1 MNNNNPINPK
11 LAKKPTE
18 VKPYTTKRWL
28 FYMLIPTLI
37 MLGLTILV
45 LKGSMYT
52 KEESIIGYN
61 EVGNIDYKVFLKE
74 NNYYQEQYLGKD
86 MQYVASIIKNIVP
99 TFTYEMHSEEEMEY
113 TYNYKVSAD
122 LIISDPNDNNKV
134 LYKRPSILVK
144 DTKEKVTGGSF
155 RVDQDVSINYDEYNN
170 YVNAFKKEYAL
181 SVNSK
186 LVLTFNI
193 DVTGKSPLLKED
205 FKKSSKLVIA
215 IPMSEQ
221 TINIGIDT
229 SDINNSGTLE
239 RNYMSQIK
247 KPVALVLGIIVGLLS
262 LALLYIVIYNFLT
275 NRSKTDVYKATIKS
289 ILREYDRAIVSS
301 KTADT
306 IDESKY
312 NVIEVPRIEELLDA
326 HDSTGKPILY
336 NEDTENDISTFI
348 IVSDEI
354 LYKYRVVRKELEEQ
368 EEKRLAAK
376 NKAIEEQ
383 MSKFAFIGNLFKKKT
398 PVVVTKELDDML
410 SKNNEP
416 TESTE
421 TSKEQETTTNKEST
435 SVESEEFPV
444 EENKEIVS
452 IEDVQEEE
460 PIEETITEIPEIVEE
475 QSEINVPEV
484 KNVETYTSPINDI
497 SVMPSSNTEIEPV
510 IIVNNVKED
519 EDLPKPSE
527 AEKIIVKDESVKDE
541 KKNEQV
547 QPANEVQ
554 KEKEVKTSSPKK
566 YKKNYKFKKNNNQ
579 FYKNKRNNKGNNK
592 NKQHNHDIEEVI

>member
-11 LAKKPTE
+11 LAKKTTE

-37 MLGLTILV
+37 MLGLTVLV

-74 NNYYQEQYLGKD
+74 NNYYKEQYLGKD
-86 MQYVASIIKNIVP
+86 MQYVASIIKNVVP
-99 TFTYEMHSEEEMEY
+99 TFTYEMHSEEKMEY

-134 LYKRPSILVK
+134 LYKRPSLLVK

-155 RVDQDVSINYDEYNN
+155 RVDQEVSINYDEYNN
-170 YVNAFKKEYAL
+170 YVNSFKKEYAL

-193 DVTGKSPLLKED
+193 DVTGKSPALKED

-229 SDINNSGTLE
+229 SDINNSGTIE
-239 RNYMSQIK
+239 KNYMSQIK

-354 LYKYRVVRKELEEQ
+354 LYKYRVVKKELEEK
-368 EEKRLAAK
+368 EEKRIAAK
-376 NKAIEEQ
+376 NKAVEEQ
-383 MSKFAFIGNLFKKKT
+383 LSKFAFLGRLFKKKT

-416 TESTE
+416 IESTE
-421 TSKEQETTTNKEST
+421 TSKEQETTTNEEST

-510 IIVNNVKED
+510 IIVDNVKED

-527 AEKIIVKDESVKDE
+527 AEKIIVKDE
-541 KKNEQV
+541 KKNVQV
-547 QPANEVQ
+547 PTTNEAQ

>member
-11 LAKKPTE
+11 LAKKTTE

-37 MLGLTILV
+37 MLGLTVLV

-74 NNYYQEQYLGKD
+74 NNYYKEQYLGKD
-86 MQYVASIIKNIVP
+86 MQYVASIIKNVVP
-99 TFTYEMHSEEEMEY
+99 TFTYEMHSEEKMEY

-134 LYKRPSILVK
+134 LYKRPSLLVK

-155 RVDQDVSINYDEYNN
+155 RVDQEVSINYDEYNN
-170 YVNAFKKEYAL
+170 YVNSFKKEYAL

-229 SDINNSGTLE
+229 SDINNSGTIE
-239 RNYMSQIK
+239 KNYMSQIK

-336 NEDTENDISTFI
+336 NEDTENNISTFI

-354 LYKYRVVRKELEEQ
+354 LYKYRVVKKELEEK
-368 EEKRLAAK
+368 EEKRIAAK
-376 NKAIEEQ
+376 NKAVEEQ
-383 MSKFAFIGNLFKKKT
+383 LSKFAFLGRLFKKKT

-421 TSKEQETTTNKEST
+421 TSKEQETTTNEEST

-475 QSEINVPEV
+475 QSEINIPEV
-484 KNVETYTSPINDI
+484 ENIKTYTSPINDI

-510 IIVNNVKED
+510 IIVDNVKED

-527 AEKIIVKDESVKDE
+527 AEKIIVKDE
-541 KKNEQV
+541 KKNVQV
-547 QPANEVQ
+547 PTTNEAQ

>member
-11 LAKKPTE
+11 LAKKTTE

-37 MLGLTILV
+37 MLGLTVLV

-74 NNYYQEQYLGKD
+74 NNYYKEQYLGKD
-86 MQYVASIIKNIVP
+86 MQYVASIIKDIVP
-99 TFTYEMHSEEEMEY
+99 TFTYEMHSEEKMEY

-134 LYKRPSILVK
+134 LYKRPSLLVK

-193 DVTGKSPLLKED
+193 DVTGKSPALKED

-354 LYKYRVVRKELEEQ
+354 LYKYRVVKKELEEQ
-368 EEKRLAAK
+368 EEKRIAAK
-376 NKAIEEQ
+376 NKAVEEQ
-383 MSKFAFIGNLFKKKT
+383 LSKFAFLGRLFKKKT
-398 PVVVTKELDDML
+398 TVVVTKELDDML

-421 TSKEQETTTNKEST
+421 TSKEQETTTNEEST

-452 IEDVQEEE
+452 TEDVQEEE

-475 QSEINVPEV
+475 QPKINIPEV
-484 KNVETYTSPINDI
+484 ENIETYTSPINDI

-510 IIVNNVKED
+510 IIVDNVKED

-527 AEKIIVKDESVKDE
+527 AEKIIVKDE
-541 KKNEQV
+541 KKNVQV
-547 QPANEVQ
+547 PTTNEAQ

>member
-1 MNNNNPINPK
+1 MNNNKPINPK
-11 LAKKPTE
+11 LAKKTTE

-37 MLGLTILV
+37 MLGLTVLV

-74 NNYYQEQYLGKD
+74 NNYYKEQYLGKD
-86 MQYVASIIKNIVP
+86 MQYVASIIKDIVP
-99 TFTYEMHSEEEMEY
+99 TFTYEMHSEEKMEY

-134 LYKRPSILVK
+134 LYKRPSLLVK

-155 RVDQDVSINYDEYNN
+155 RVDQEVSINYDEYNN
-170 YVNAFKKEYAL
+170 YVNSFKKEYAL

-193 DVTGKSPLLKED
+193 DVTGKSPALKED

-229 SDINNSGTLE
+229 SDINNSGTIE
-239 RNYMSQIK
+239 KNYMSQIK

-275 NRSKTDVYKATIKS
+275 NRSKTDVYKVTIKS

-336 NEDTENDISTFI
+336 NEDTENGISTFI

-354 LYKYRVVRKELEEQ
+354 LYKYRVVKKELEEQ
-368 EEKRLAAK
+368 EEKRIAAK
-376 NKAIEEQ
+376 NKAVEEQ
-383 MSKFAFIGNLFKKKT
+383 LSKFAFLGRLFKKKT

-421 TSKEQETTTNKEST
+421 TSKEQETTTNEEST

-452 IEDVQEEE
+452 TEDVQEEE

-475 QSEINVPEV
+475 QPKINIPEV
-484 KNVETYTSPINDI
+484 ENIETYTSPINDI

-510 IIVNNVKED
+510 IIVDNVKED

-527 AEKIIVKDESVKDE
+527 AEKIIVKDE
-541 KKNEQV
+541 KKNVQV
-547 QPANEVQ
+547 PTTNEAQ

>member
-11 LAKKPTE
+11 LAKKTTE

-37 MLGLTILV
+37 MLGLTVLV

-74 NNYYQEQYLGKD
+74 NNYYKEQYLGKD
-86 MQYVASIIKNIVP
+86 MQYVASIIKDIVP
-99 TFTYEMHSEEEMEY
+99 TFTYEMHSEEKMEY

-134 LYKRPSILVK
+134 LYKRPSLLVK

-354 LYKYRVVRKELEEQ
+354 LYKYRVVKKELEEQ
-368 EEKRLAAK
+368 EAKRIAAK

-383 MSKFAFIGNLFKKKT
+383 LSKFAFLGRLFKKKT

-421 TSKEQETTTNKEST
+421 TSKEQETTTNEEFT

-452 IEDVQEEE
+452 TEDVQEEE

-475 QSEINVPEV
+475 QPKINIPEV
-484 KNVETYTSPINDI
+484 ENIETYTSPINDI

-510 IIVNNVKED
+510 IIVDNVKED

-527 AEKIIVKDESVKDE
+527 AEKIIVKDE
-541 KKNEQV
+541 KKNVQV
-547 QPANEVQ
+547 PTTNEAQ

>member
-11 LAKKPTE
+11 LAKKTTE

-37 MLGLTILV
+37 MLGLTVLV

-74 NNYYQEQYLGKD
+74 NNYYKEQYLGKD

-99 TFTYEMHSEEEMEY
+99 TFTYEMHSEEKMEY

-134 LYKRPSILVK
+134 LYKRPSLLVK

-193 DVTGKSPLLKED
+193 DVTGKSPALKED

-336 NEDTENDISTFI
+336 NEDTENNISTFI

-354 LYKYRVVRKELEEQ
+354 LYKYRVVKKELEEK
-368 EEKRLAAK
+368 EEKRIAAK
-376 NKAIEEQ
+376 NKAVEEQ
-383 MSKFAFIGNLFKKKT
+383 LSKFAFLGRLFKKKT

-421 TSKEQETTTNKEST
+421 TSKEQETTTNEEPT

-510 IIVNNVKED
+510 IIVDNVKED

-527 AEKIIVKDESVKDE
+527 AEKIIVKDE
-541 KKNEQV
+541 KKNVQV
-547 QPANEVQ
+547 PTTNEAQ

>member
-1 MNNNNPINPK
+1 MNNNKPINPK
-11 LAKKPTE
+11 LAKKTTE

-37 MLGLTILV
+37 MLGLTVLV

-74 NNYYQEQYLGKD
+74 NNYYKEQYLGKD
-86 MQYVASIIKNIVP
+86 MQYVASIIKDIVP
-99 TFTYEMHSEEEMEY
+99 TFTYEMHSEEKMEY

-134 LYKRPSILVK
+134 LYKRPSLLVK

-193 DVTGKSPLLKED
+193 DVTGKSPALKED

-336 NEDTENDISTFI
+336 NEDTENGISTFI

-354 LYKYRVVRKELEEQ
+354 LYKYRVVKKELEEQ
-368 EEKRLAAK
+368 EEKRIAAK
-376 NKAIEEQ
+376 NKAVEEQ
-383 MSKFAFIGNLFKKKT
+383 LSKFAFLGRLFKKKT

-421 TSKEQETTTNKEST
+421 TSKEQETTTNEEST

-452 IEDVQEEE
+452 TEDVQEEE

-475 QSEINVPEV
+475 QPKINIPEV
-484 KNVETYTSPINDI
+484 ENIETYTSPINDI

-510 IIVNNVKED
+510 IIVDNVKED

-527 AEKIIVKDESVKDE
+527 AEKIIVKDE
-541 KKNEQV
+541 KKNVQV
-547 QPANEVQ
+547 PTPNEAQ

>member
-11 LAKKPTE
+11 LAKKTTE

-37 MLGLTILV
+37 MLGLTVLV

-74 NNYYQEQYLGKD
+74 NNYYKEQYLGKD
-86 MQYVASIIKNIVP
+86 MQYVASIIKDIVP
-99 TFTYEMHSEEEMEY
+99 TFTYEMHSEEKMEY

-134 LYKRPSILVK
+134 LYKRPSLLVK

-193 DVTGKSPLLKED
+193 DVTGKSPALKED

-336 NEDTENDISTFI
+336 NEDTENNISTFI

-354 LYKYRVVRKELEEQ
+354 LYKYRVVKKELEEQ
-368 EEKRLAAK
+368 EEKRIAAK
-376 NKAIEEQ
+376 NKAVEEQ
-383 MSKFAFIGNLFKKKT
+383 LSKFAFLGRLFKKKT

-421 TSKEQETTTNKEST
+421 TSKEQETTTNEEST

-452 IEDVQEEE
+452 TEDVQEEE

-475 QSEINVPEV
+475 QPKINIPEV
-484 KNVETYTSPINDI
+484 ENIETYTSPINDI

-510 IIVNNVKED
+510 IIVDNVKED

-527 AEKIIVKDESVKDE
+527 AEKIIVKDE
-541 KKNEQV
+541 KKNVQV
-547 QPANEVQ
+547 PTTNEAQ

>member
-11 LAKKPTE
+11 LAKKTTE

-37 MLGLTILV
+37 MLGLTVLV

-74 NNYYQEQYLGKD
+74 NNYYKEQYLGKD
-86 MQYVASIIKNIVP
+86 MQYVASIIKDIVP
-99 TFTYEMHSEEEMEY
+99 TFTYEMHSEEKMEY

-134 LYKRPSILVK
+134 LYKRPSLLVK

-193 DVTGKSPLLKED
+193 DVTGKSPALKED

-247 KPVALVLGIIVGLLS
+247 KPVALVLGIIVGILS

-354 LYKYRVVRKELEEQ
+354 LYKYRVVKKELEEQ
-368 EEKRLAAK
+368 EEKRIAAK
-376 NKAIEEQ
+376 NKAVEEQ
-383 MSKFAFIGNLFKKKT
+383 LSKFAFLGRLFKKKT

-421 TSKEQETTTNKEST
+421 TSKEQETTTNEEFT

-452 IEDVQEEE
+452 TEDVQEEE

-475 QSEINVPEV
+475 QPKINIPEV
-484 KNVETYTSPINDI
+484 ENIETYTSPINDI

-510 IIVNNVKED
+510 IIVDNVKED

-527 AEKIIVKDESVKDE
+527 AEKIIVKDE
-541 KKNEQV
+541 KKNVQV
-547 QPANEVQ
+547 PTTNEAQ

>member
-1 MNNNNPINPK
+1 MNNNNPVDPK
-11 LAKKPTE
+11 LAKNPTE
-18 VKPYTTKRWL
+18 VKPYTTKNWL

-37 MLGLTILV
+37 MLGLTVLV

-86 MQYVASIIKNIVP
+86 MQYVASIIKDIVP

-134 LYKRPSILVK
+134 LYKRPSLLVK

-155 RVDQDVSINYDEYNN
+155 RVDQEVSINYDEYNN

-421 TSKEQETTTNKEST
+421 TSREQETTTNEEST

-510 IIVNNVKED
+510 IIVDNVKED

-527 AEKIIVKDESVKDE
+527 AEKIIVKDEPVKDE
-541 KKNEQV
+541 KKNVQV
-547 QPANEVQ
+547 QPINEVQ
-554 KEKEVKTSSPKK
+554 KEKEVKTSPPKK
-566 YKKNYKFKKNNNQ
+566 YKKNYKFKKNNNH

-592 NKQHNHDIEEVI
+592 NKQHNHDIEEII

>member
-11 LAKKPTE
+11 LAKKTTE

-37 MLGLTILV
+37 MLGLTVLV

-74 NNYYQEQYLGKD
+74 NNYYKEQYLGKH
-86 MQYVASIIKNIVP
+86 MQYVASITKNVVP
-99 TFTYEMHSEEEMEY
+99 TFTYEMHSEEKMEY

-134 LYKRPSILVK
+134 LYKRPSLLVK

-170 YVNAFKKEYAL
+170 YVNSFKKEYAL

-193 DVTGKSPLLKED
+193 DVTGKSPALKED

-336 NEDTENDISTFI
+336 NEDTENNISTFI

-354 LYKYRVVRKELEEQ
+354 LYKYRVVRKELEEH
-368 EEKRLAAK
+368 EEKRIAAK

-383 MSKFAFIGNLFKKKT
+383 LSKFAFLGRLFKKKT

-421 TSKEQETTTNKEST
+421 TSKEQETTTNEEST

-452 IEDVQEEE
+452 TEDVQEEE

-475 QSEINVPEV
+475 QPKINIPEV
-484 KNVETYTSPINDI
+484 ENIETYTSPINDI

-510 IIVNNVKED
+510 IIVDNVKED

-527 AEKIIVKDESVKDE
+527 AEKIIVKDE
-541 KKNEQV
+541 KKNVQV
-547 QPANEVQ
+547 PTTNEAQ

>member
-37 MLGLTILV
+37 MLGLTVLV

-74 NNYYQEQYLGKD
+74 NNYYKEQYLGKD

-134 LYKRPSILVK
+134 LYKRPSLLVK

-421 TSKEQETTTNKEST
+421 TSKEQETTTNEEST

-484 KNVETYTSPINDI
+484 KNVETYTSTINDI

-510 IIVNNVKED
+510 IIVDNVKKD

-527 AEKIIVKDESVKDE
+527 AEKIIVKDEPVKDE

-547 QPANEVQ
+547 QPINEVQ

>member
-1 MNNNNPINPK
+1 MNNNKPINPK
-11 LAKKPTE
+11 LAKKTTE

-37 MLGLTILV
+37 MLGLTVLV

-74 NNYYQEQYLGKD
+74 NNYYKEQYLGKD
-86 MQYVASIIKNIVP
+86 MQYVASIIKNVVP
-99 TFTYEMHSEEEMEY
+99 TFTYEMHSEEKMEY

-134 LYKRPSILVK
+134 LYKRPSLLVK

-193 DVTGKSPLLKED
+193 DVTGKSPALKED

-354 LYKYRVVRKELEEQ
+354 LYKYRVVKKELEEQ
-368 EEKRLAAK
+368 EAKRIAAK

-383 MSKFAFIGNLFKKKT
+383 LSKFAFLGSLFKKKT

-421 TSKEQETTTNKEST
+421 TSKEQETTTNEEFT

-452 IEDVQEEE
+452 TEDVQEEE

-475 QSEINVPEV
+475 QPKINIPEV
-484 KNVETYTSPINDI
+484 ENIETYTSPINDI

-510 IIVNNVKED
+510 IIVDNVKED

-527 AEKIIVKDESVKDE
+527 AEKIIVKDE
-541 KKNEQV
+541 KKNVQV
-547 QPANEVQ
+547 PTTNEAQ

>member
-1 MNNNNPINPK
+1 MNNNKPINPK
-11 LAKKPTE
+11 LAKKTTE

-37 MLGLTILV
+37 MLGLTVLV

-74 NNYYQEQYLGKD
+74 NNYYKEQYLGKD
-86 MQYVASIIKNIVP
+86 MQYVASIIKDIVP
-99 TFTYEMHSEEEMEY
+99 TFTYEMHSEEKMEY

-134 LYKRPSILVK
+134 LYKRPSLLVK

-193 DVTGKSPLLKED
+193 DVTGKSPALKED

-354 LYKYRVVRKELEEQ
+354 LYKYRVVKKELEEQ
-368 EEKRLAAK
+368 EEKRIAAK
-376 NKAIEEQ
+376 NKAVEEQ
-383 MSKFAFIGNLFKKKT
+383 LSKFAFLGRLFKKKT

-421 TSKEQETTTNKEST
+421 TSKEQETTTNEEFT

-452 IEDVQEEE
+452 TEDVQEEE

-475 QSEINVPEV
+475 QPKINIPEV
-484 KNVETYTSPINDI
+484 ENIETYTSPINDI

-510 IIVNNVKED
+510 IIVDNVKED
-519 EDLPKPSE
+519 KDLPKPSE
-527 AEKIIVKDESVKDE
+527 AEKIIVKDE
-541 KKNEQV
+541 KKNVQV
-547 QPANEVQ
+547 PTTNEAQ

>member
-11 LAKKPTE
+11 LAKKTTE

-37 MLGLTILV
+37 MLGLTVLV

-74 NNYYQEQYLGKD
+74 NNYYKEQYLGKD
-86 MQYVASIIKNIVP
+86 MQYVASIIKNVVP

-134 LYKRPSILVK
+134 LYKRPSLLVK

-193 DVTGKSPLLKED
+193 DVTGKSPALKED

-247 KPVALVLGIIVGLLS
+247 KPVALVLGIIVGILS

-336 NEDTENDISTFI
+336 NEDTENNISTFI

-354 LYKYRVVRKELEEQ
+354 LYKYRVVKKELEEK
-368 EEKRLAAK
+368 EEKRIAAK
-376 NKAIEEQ
+376 NKAVEEQ
-383 MSKFAFIGNLFKKKT
+383 LSKFAFLGRLFKKKT

-421 TSKEQETTTNKEST
+421 TSKEQETTTNEEST

-475 QSEINVPEV
+475 QPKINIPEV
-484 KNVETYTSPINDI
+484 ENIETYTSPINDI
-497 SVMPSSNTEIEPV
+497 SVMPSNNTEIEPV
-510 IIVNNVKED
+510 IIVDNVKED

-527 AEKIIVKDESVKDE
+527 AEKIIVKDE

-547 QPANEVQ
+547 QPINEVQ

>member
-11 LAKKPTE
+11 LAKKTTE

-37 MLGLTILV
+37 MLGLTVLV

-74 NNYYQEQYLGKD
+74 NNYYKEQYLGKD
-86 MQYVASIIKNIVP
+86 MQYVASIIKDIVP
-99 TFTYEMHSEEEMEY
+99 TFTYEMHSEEKMEY

-134 LYKRPSILVK
+134 LYKRPSLLVK

-354 LYKYRVVRKELEEQ
+354 LYKYRVVKKELEEK
-368 EEKRLAAK
+368 EEKRIAAK
-376 NKAIEEQ
+376 NKAVEEQ
-383 MSKFAFIGNLFKKKT
+383 LSKFAFLGRLFKKKT

-421 TSKEQETTTNKEST
+421 TSKEQETTTNEEST

-452 IEDVQEEE
+452 TEDVQEEE

-475 QSEINVPEV
+475 QPKINIPEV
-484 KNVETYTSPINDI
+484 ENIETYTSPINDI

-510 IIVNNVKED
+510 IIVDNVKED

-527 AEKIIVKDESVKDE
+527 AEKIIVKDE
-541 KKNEQV
+541 KKNVQV
-547 QPANEVQ
+547 PTTNEAQ

>member
-1 MNNNNPINPK
+1 MNNNKPINPK
-11 LAKKPTE
+11 LAKKTTE

-37 MLGLTILV
+37 MLGLTVLV

-74 NNYYQEQYLGKD
+74 NNYYKEQYLGKD
-86 MQYVASIIKNIVP
+86 MQYVASIIKDIVP
-99 TFTYEMHSEEEMEY
+99 TFTYEMHSEEKMEY

-134 LYKRPSILVK
+134 LYKRPSLLVK

-354 LYKYRVVRKELEEQ
+354 LYKYRVVKKELEEQ
-368 EEKRLAAK
+368 EEKRIAAK
-376 NKAIEEQ
+376 NKAVEEQ
-383 MSKFAFIGNLFKKKT
+383 LSKFAFLGRLFKKKT

-421 TSKEQETTTNKEST
+421 TSKEQETTTNEEST

-452 IEDVQEEE
+452 TEDVQEEE

-475 QSEINVPEV
+475 QPKINIPKVE
-484 KNVETYTSPINDI
+484 NIETYTSPINDI
-497 SVMPSSNTEIEPV
+497 SVMPSSNTDIEPV
-510 IIVNNVKED
+510 IIVDNVKED

-527 AEKIIVKDESVKDE
+527 AEKIIVKDE
-541 KKNEQV
+541 KKNVQV
-547 QPANEVQ
+547 PTTNEAQ

>member
-1 MNNNNPINPK
+1 MNNNKPINPK
-11 LAKKPTE
+11 LAKKTTE

-37 MLGLTILV
+37 MLGLTVLV

-74 NNYYQEQYLGKD
+74 NNYYKEQYLGKD
-86 MQYVASIIKNIVP
+86 MQYVASIIKNVVP
-99 TFTYEMHSEEEMEY
+99 TFTYEMHSEEKMEY

-134 LYKRPSILVK
+134 LYKRPSLLVK

-193 DVTGKSPLLKED
+193 DVTGKSPALKED

-229 SDINNSGTLE
+229 SDINNSGTIE

-354 LYKYRVVRKELEEQ
+354 LYKYRVVKKELEEH
-368 EEKRLAAK
+368 EEKRIAAK
-376 NKAIEEQ
+376 NKAVEEQ
-383 MSKFAFIGNLFKKKT
+383 LSKFAFLGRLFKKKT

-421 TSKEQETTTNKEST
+421 TSKEQETTTNEEST

-452 IEDVQEEE
+452 TEDVQEEE

-475 QSEINVPEV
+475 QPKINIPEV
-484 KNVETYTSPINDI
+484 ENIETYTSPINDI

-510 IIVNNVKED
+510 IIVDNVKED

-527 AEKIIVKDESVKDE
+527 AEKIIVKDE
-541 KKNEQV
+541 KKNVQV
-547 QPANEVQ
+547 PTTNEAQ

>member
-1 MNNNNPINPK
+1 MNNNNQINPK
-11 LAKKPTE
+11 LAKKTTE

-37 MLGLTILV
+37 MLGLTVLV

-74 NNYYQEQYLGKD
+74 NNYYKEQYLGKD
-86 MQYVASIIKNIVP
+86 MQYVASIIKNVVP
-99 TFTYEMHSEEEMEY
+99 TFTYEMHSEEKMEY

-134 LYKRPSILVK
+134 LYKRPSLLVK

-193 DVTGKSPLLKED
+193 DVTGKSPALKED

-247 KPVALVLGIIVGLLS
+247 KPVALVLGIIVGILS

-354 LYKYRVVRKELEEQ
+354 LYKYRVVKKELEEQ
-368 EEKRLAAK
+368 EAKRIAAK

-383 MSKFAFIGNLFKKKT
+383 LSKFAFLGRLFKKKT

-421 TSKEQETTTNKEST
+421 TSKEQETTTNEEST

-460 PIEETITEIPEIVEE
+460 PIKETITEIPEIVEE
-475 QSEINVPEV
+475 QPKINIPEV
-484 KNVETYTSPINDI
+484 ENIETYTSPINDI

-510 IIVNNVKED
+510 IIVDNVKED

-527 AEKIIVKDESVKDE
+527 AEKIIVKDE
-541 KKNEQV
+541 KKNVQV
-547 QPANEVQ
+547 PTTNEAQ

>member
-11 LAKKPTE
+11 LAKKTTE

-37 MLGLTILV
+37 MLGLTVLV

-74 NNYYQEQYLGKD
+74 NNYYKEQYLGKD
-86 MQYVASIIKNIVP
+86 MQYVASIIKDIVP
-99 TFTYEMHSEEEMEY
+99 TFTYEMHSEEKMEY

-134 LYKRPSILVK
+134 LYKRPSLLVK

-193 DVTGKSPLLKED
+193 DVTGKSPALKED

-336 NEDTENDISTFI
+336 NEDTENNISTFI

-354 LYKYRVVRKELEEQ
+354 LYKYRVVKKELEEQ
-368 EEKRLAAK
+368 EAKRIAAK

-383 MSKFAFIGNLFKKKT
+383 LSKFAFLGRLFKKKT

-421 TSKEQETTTNKEST
+421 TSKEQETTTNEEST

-452 IEDVQEEE
+452 TEDVQEEE

-475 QSEINVPEV
+475 QPKINIPEV
-484 KNVETYTSPINDI
+484 ENIETYTSPINDI

-510 IIVNNVKED
+510 IIVDNVKED

-527 AEKIIVKDESVKDE
+527 AEKIIVKDE
-541 KKNEQV
+541 KKNVQV
-547 QPANEVQ
+547 PTTNEAQ

>member
-37 MLGLTILV
+37 MLGLTVLV

-86 MQYVASIIKNIVP
+86 MQYVASIIKNVVP

-144 DTKEKVTGGSF
+144 DTKEKVIGGSF

-247 KPVALVLGIIVGLLS
+247 KPVALVLGVIVGLLS

-275 NRSKTDVYKATIKS
+275 NRSKTDIYKATIKS

-368 EEKRLAAK
+368 EEKRIAAK
-376 NKAIEEQ
+376 NKAIEDQ
-383 MSKFAFIGNLFKKKT
+383 LSKFAFIGSLFKKKT

-410 SKNNEP
+410 SKNNET
-416 TESTE
+416 TEVIE
-421 TSKEQETTTNKEST
+421 TSEEQEHTTNEEST
-435 SVESEEFPV
+435 SVESEEVPV
-444 EENKEIVS
+444 EENKEVVS
-452 IEDVQEEE
+452 NEDIQEEQ
-460 PIEETITEIPEIVEE
+460 IEETVSEIVEE
-475 QSEINVPEV
+475 QPEINLPEV
-484 KNVETYTSPINDI
+484 ENVETYTSPINDI

-510 IIVNNVKED
+510 IIVNDVKED
-519 EDLPKPSE
+519 ENLPKPSE
-527 AEKIIVKDESVKDE
+527 AEKIIVKDAPIKDE

-547 QPANEVQ
+547 QPSNEVQ

-592 NKQHNHDIEEVI
+592 NKQHNHDIDEVI

>member
-1 MNNNNPINPK
+1 MNNNKPINPK
-11 LAKKPTE
+11 LAKKTTE

-37 MLGLTILV
+37 MLGLTVLV

-74 NNYYQEQYLGKD
+74 NNYYKEQYLGKD
-86 MQYVASIIKNIVP
+86 MQYVASIIKDIVP
-99 TFTYEMHSEEEMEY
+99 TFTYEMHSEEKMEY

-134 LYKRPSILVK
+134 LYKRPSLLVK

-193 DVTGKSPLLKED
+193 DVTGKSPALKED

-247 KPVALVLGIIVGLLS
+247 KPVALVLGIIVGILS

-354 LYKYRVVRKELEEQ
+354 LYKYRVVKKELEEQ
-368 EEKRLAAK
+368 EEKRIAAK
-376 NKAIEEQ
+376 NKAVEEQ
-383 MSKFAFIGNLFKKKT
+383 LSKFAFLGRLFKKKT

-421 TSKEQETTTNKEST
+421 TSKEQETTTNEEST

-444 EENKEIVS
+444 EENKEVVS

-475 QSEINVPEV
+475 QPKINIPEV
-484 KNVETYTSPINDI
+484 ENIETYTSPINDI
-497 SVMPSSNTEIEPV
+497 SVMPSSNTDIEPV
-510 IIVNNVKED
+510 IIVDNVKED

-527 AEKIIVKDESVKDE
+527 AEKIIVKDE
-541 KKNEQV
+541 KKNVQV
-547 QPANEVQ
+547 PTTNEAQ

>member
-11 LAKKPTE
+11 LAKKTTE

-37 MLGLTILV
+37 MLGLTVLV

-74 NNYYQEQYLGKD
+74 NNYYKEQYLGKD
-86 MQYVASIIKNIVP
+86 MQYVASIIKNVVP
-99 TFTYEMHSEEEMEY
+99 TFTYEMHSEEKMEY

-134 LYKRPSILVK
+134 LYKRPSLLVK

-155 RVDQDVSINYDEYNN
+155 RVDQEVSINYDEYNN
-170 YVNAFKKEYAL
+170 YVNSFKKEYAL

-193 DVTGKSPLLKED
+193 DVTGKSPALKED

-229 SDINNSGTLE
+229 SDINNSGTIE
-239 RNYMSQIK
+239 KNYMSQIK

-354 LYKYRVVRKELEEQ
+354 LYKYRVVKKELEEK
-368 EEKRLAAK
+368 EEKRIAAK
-376 NKAIEEQ
+376 NKAVEEQ
-383 MSKFAFIGNLFKKKT
+383 LSKFAFLGRLFKKKT

-416 TESTE
+416 IESTE
-421 TSKEQETTTNKEST
+421 TSKEQETTTNEEST

-475 QSEINVPEV
+475 QSEINIPEV
-484 KNVETYTSPINDI
+484 ENIKTYTSPINDI

-510 IIVNNVKED
+510 IIVDNVKED

-527 AEKIIVKDESVKDE
+527 AEKIIVKDEPVKDE

-547 QPANEVQ
+547 QPINEAQ

-566 YKKNYKFKKNNNQ
+566 NKKNYKFKKNNNQ

-592 NKQHNHDIEEVI
+592 NKQHNHDIEEII

>member
-11 LAKKPTE
+11 LAKKTTE

-37 MLGLTILV
+37 MLGLTVLV

-74 NNYYQEQYLGKD
+74 NNYYKEQYLGKD
-86 MQYVASIIKNIVP
+86 MQYVASIIKNVVP
-99 TFTYEMHSEEEMEY
+99 TFTYEMHSEEKMEY

-134 LYKRPSILVK
+134 LYKRPSLLVK

-155 RVDQDVSINYDEYNN
+155 RVDQEVSINYDEYNN
-170 YVNAFKKEYAL
+170 YVNSFKKEYAL

-193 DVTGKSPLLKED
+193 DVTGKSPALKED

-229 SDINNSGTLE
+229 SDINNSGTIE

-354 LYKYRVVRKELEEQ
+354 LYKYRVVKKELEEK
-368 EEKRLAAK
+368 EEKRIAAK
-376 NKAIEEQ
+376 NKAVEEQ
-383 MSKFAFIGNLFKKKT
+383 LSKFAFLGRLFKKKT

-421 TSKEQETTTNKEST
+421 TSKEQETTTNEEFT

-452 IEDVQEEE
+452 TEDVQEEE

-475 QSEINVPEV
+475 QPKINIPEV
-484 KNVETYTSPINDI
+484 ENIETYTSPINDI

-510 IIVNNVKED
+510 IIVDNVKED

-527 AEKIIVKDESVKDE
+527 AEKIIVKDE
-541 KKNEQV
+541 KKNVQV
-547 QPANEVQ
+547 PTTNEAQ

>member
-11 LAKKPTE
+11 LAKKTTE

-37 MLGLTILV
+37 MLGLTVLV

-74 NNYYQEQYLGKD
+74 NNYYKEQYLGKD
-86 MQYVASIIKNIVP
+86 MQYVASIIKNVVP
-99 TFTYEMHSEEEMEY
+99 TFTYEMHSEEKMEY

-134 LYKRPSILVK
+134 LYKRPSLLVK

-193 DVTGKSPLLKED
+193 DVTGKSPALKED

-336 NEDTENDISTFI
+336 NEDTENNISTFI

-354 LYKYRVVRKELEEQ
+354 LYKYRVVKKELEEQ
-368 EEKRLAAK
+368 EEKRIAAK
-376 NKAIEEQ
+376 NKAVEEQ
-383 MSKFAFIGNLFKKKT
+383 LSKFAFLGRLFKKKT

-421 TSKEQETTTNKEST
+421 TSKEQETTTNEEFT

-452 IEDVQEEE
+452 TEDVQEEE

-475 QSEINVPEV
+475 QPKINIPEV
-484 KNVETYTSPINDI
+484 ENIETYTSPINDI

-510 IIVNNVKED
+510 IIVDNVKED

-527 AEKIIVKDESVKDE
+527 AEKIIVKDE

-547 QPANEVQ
+547 QPINEVQ

>member
-1 MNNNNPINPK
+1 MNNNKPINPK
-11 LAKKPTE
+11 LAKKTTE

-37 MLGLTILV
+37 MLGLTVLV

-74 NNYYQEQYLGKD
+74 NNYYKEQYLGKD
-86 MQYVASIIKNIVP
+86 MQYVASIIKDIVP
-99 TFTYEMHSEEEMEY
+99 TFTYEMHSEEKMEY

-134 LYKRPSILVK
+134 LYKRPSLLVK

-336 NEDTENDISTFI
+336 NEDTENNISTFI

-354 LYKYRVVRKELEEQ
+354 LYKYRVVKKDLEEQ
-368 EEKRLAAK
+368 EEKRIAAK
-376 NKAIEEQ
+376 NKAVEEQ
-383 MSKFAFIGNLFKKKT
+383 LSKFAFLGRLFKKKT

-421 TSKEQETTTNKEST
+421 TSKEQETTTNEEST

-452 IEDVQEEE
+452 TEDVQEEE

-475 QSEINVPEV
+475 QPKINIPEV
-484 KNVETYTSPINDI
+484 ENIETYTSPINDI

-510 IIVNNVKED
+510 IIVDNVKED

-527 AEKIIVKDESVKDE
+527 AEKIIVKDE
-541 KKNEQV
+541 KKNVQV
-547 QPANEVQ
+547 PTTNEAQ

>member
-1 MNNNNPINPK
+1 MNNNNPVNPK
-11 LAKKPTE
+11 LAKNPTE
-18 VKPYTTKRWL
+18 VKPYTTKNWL

-37 MLGLTILV
+37 MLGLTVLV

-74 NNYYQEQYLGKD
+74 NNYYKEQYLGKD

-99 TFTYEMHSEEEMEY
+99 TFTYEMHSEEKMEY

-134 LYKRPSILVK
+134 LYKRPSLLVK

-193 DVTGKSPLLKED
+193 DVVGKSPLLKED

-275 NRSKTDVYKATIKS
+275 NRSKTDIYKATIKS

-354 LYKYRVVRKELEEQ
+354 LYKYRVIRKELEEQ
-368 EEKRLAAK
+368 EEKRIATK
-376 NKAIEEQ
+376 NKAIEDQ
-383 MSKFAFIGNLFKKKT
+383 LSKFAFIGSLFNKKT

-410 SKNNEP
+410 SKNNEVIE
-416 TESTE
+416 TTE
-421 TSKEQETTTNKEST
+421 TSEGQLTTTNEEST
-435 SVESEEFPV
+435 SVESEEIPV
-444 EENKEIVS
+444 EENKEVVS
-452 IEDVQEEE
+452 NETVQEEQ
-460 PIEETITEIPEIVEE
+460 IEETVPEIVEE
-475 QSEINVPEV
+475 QPKINIPEV
-484 KNVETYTSPINDI
+484 ENIETYTSPINDI

-510 IIVNNVKED
+510 IIVDNVKED

-527 AEKIIVKDESVKDE
+527 AEKIIVKDE
-541 KKNEQV
+541 KKNIQV

-579 FYKNKRNNKGNNK
+579 FYKNKGNNKGNNK

>member
-11 LAKKPTE
+11 LAKKTTE

-37 MLGLTILV
+37 MLGLTVLV

-74 NNYYQEQYLGKD
+74 NNYYKEQYLGKD

-134 LYKRPSILVK
+134 LYKRPSLLVK

-155 RVDQDVSINYDEYNN
+155 RVDQEVSINYDEYNN
-170 YVNAFKKEYAL
+170 YVNSFKKEYAL

-193 DVTGKSPLLKED
+193 DVTGKSPALKED

-275 NRSKTDVYKATIKS
+275 NRSKTDVYKVTIKS

-336 NEDTENDISTFI
+336 NEDTENNISTFI

-354 LYKYRVVRKELEEQ
+354 LYKYRVVKKELEEQ
-368 EEKRLAAK
+368 EEKRIAAK
-376 NKAIEEQ
+376 NKAVEEQ
-383 MSKFAFIGNLFKKKT
+383 LSKFAFLGRLFKKKT

-416 TESTE
+416 IESTE
-421 TSKEQETTTNKEST
+421 TSKEQETTTNEEST

-452 IEDVQEEE
+452 IEGVQEEE

-475 QSEINVPEV
+475 QSEINIPEV
-484 KNVETYTSPINDI
+484 ENIETYTSPINDI
-497 SVMPSSNTEIEPV
+497 SVMPSNNTEIEPV
-510 IIVNNVKED
+510 IIVDNVKED

-527 AEKIIVKDESVKDE
+527 AEKIIVKDE
-541 KKNEQV
+541 KKNVQV
-547 QPANEVQ
+547 PTTNEAQ

>member
-11 LAKKPTE
+11 LAKKTTE

-37 MLGLTILV
+37 MLGLTVLV

-74 NNYYQEQYLGKD
+74 NNYYKEQYLGKD

-134 LYKRPSILVK
+134 LYKRPSLLVK

-155 RVDQDVSINYDEYNN
+155 RVDQEVSINYDEYNN
-170 YVNAFKKEYAL
+170 YVNSFKKEYAL

-193 DVTGKSPLLKED
+193 DVTGKSPALKED

-275 NRSKTDVYKATIKS
+275 NRSKTDVYKVTIKS

-336 NEDTENDISTFI
+336 NEDTENNISTFI

-354 LYKYRVVRKELEEQ
+354 LYKYRVVKKELEEQ
-368 EEKRLAAK
+368 EEKRIAAK
-376 NKAIEEQ
+376 NKAVEEQ
-383 MSKFAFIGNLFKKKT
+383 LSKFAFLGRLFKKKT

-416 TESTE
+416 IESTE
-421 TSKEQETTTNKEST
+421 TSKEQETTTNEEST

-452 IEDVQEEE
+452 IEGVQEEE

-475 QSEINVPEV
+475 QSEINIPEV
-484 KNVETYTSPINDI
+484 ENIETYTSPINDI

-510 IIVNNVKED
+510 IIVDNVKED

-527 AEKIIVKDESVKDE
+527 AEKIIVKDE
-541 KKNEQV
+541 KKNVQV
-547 QPANEVQ
+547 PTTNEAQ

>member
-1 MNNNNPINPK
+1 MNNNKPINPK
-11 LAKKPTE
+11 LAKKTTE

-37 MLGLTILV
+37 MLGLTVLV

-74 NNYYQEQYLGKD
+74 NNYYKEQYLGKD
-86 MQYVASIIKNIVP
+86 MQYVASIIKDIVP
-99 TFTYEMHSEEEMEY
+99 TFTYEMHSEEKMEY

-134 LYKRPSILVK
+134 LYKRPSLLVK

-354 LYKYRVVRKELEEQ
+354 LYKYRVVKKDLEEQ
-368 EEKRLAAK
+368 EEKRIAAK
-376 NKAIEEQ
+376 NKAVEEQ
-383 MSKFAFIGNLFKKKT
+383 LSKFAFLGRLFKKKT

-421 TSKEQETTTNKEST
+421 TSKEQETTTNEEST

-452 IEDVQEEE
+452 TEDVQEEE

-475 QSEINVPEV
+475 QPKINIPEV
-484 KNVETYTSPINDI
+484 ENIETYTSPINDI

-510 IIVNNVKED
+510 IIVDNVKED

-527 AEKIIVKDESVKDE
+527 AEKIIVKDE
-541 KKNEQV
+541 KKNVQV
-547 QPANEVQ
+547 PTTNEAQ

>member
-1 MNNNNPINPK
+1 MNNNNPVNPK
-11 LAKKPTE
+11 LAKNPTE
-18 VKPYTTKRWL
+18 VKPYTTKNWL

-37 MLGLTILV
+37 MLGLTVLV

-74 NNYYQEQYLGKD
+74 NNYYKEQYLGKD
-86 MQYVASIIKNIVP
+86 MQYVASIIKDIVP

-134 LYKRPSILVK
+134 LYKRPSLLVK

-186 LVLTFNI
+186 LVITFNI

-410 SKNNEP
+410 SKNNEA
-416 TESTE
+416 TE
-421 TSKEQETTTNKEST
+421 TSEGQLTATNEEST
-435 SVESEEFPV
+435 SVESEEIPV
-444 EENKEIVS
+444 EENKEVVS
-452 IEDVQEEE
+452 NETVQEEQ
-460 PIEETITEIPEIVEE
+460 IEETVPEIVEE
-475 QSEINVPEV
+475 QPKINIPEV
-484 KNVETYTSPINDI
+484 ENIETYTSPINDI

-510 IIVNNVKED
+510 IIVDNVKED
-519 EDLPKPSE
+519 ENLPKPSE
-527 AEKIIVKDESVKDE
+527 AEKIIVKDEPVKDE
-541 KKNEQV
+541 KKSEQV
-547 QPANEVQ
+547 KPTKEVQ
-554 KEKEVKTSSPKK
+554 KKEEVKASSPKK

>member
-11 LAKKPTE
+11 LAKKTTE

-37 MLGLTILV
+37 MLGLTVLV

-74 NNYYQEQYLGKD
+74 NNYYKEQYLGKD
-86 MQYVASIIKNIVP
+86 MQYVASIIKNVVP
-99 TFTYEMHSEEEMEY
+99 TFTYEMHSEEKMEY

-134 LYKRPSILVK
+134 LYKRPSLLVK

-155 RVDQDVSINYDEYNN
+155 RVDQEVSINYDEYNN
-170 YVNAFKKEYAL
+170 YVNSFKKEYAL

-193 DVTGKSPLLKED
+193 DVTGKSPALKED

-336 NEDTENDISTFI
+336 NEDTENNISTFI

-354 LYKYRVVRKELEEQ
+354 LYKYRVVKKELEEQ
-368 EEKRLAAK
+368 EEKRIAAK
-376 NKAIEEQ
+376 NKAVEEQ
-383 MSKFAFIGNLFKKKT
+383 LSKFAFLGRLFKKKT

-421 TSKEQETTTNKEST
+421 TSKEQETTTNEEST

-452 IEDVQEEE
+452 IEEVQEEE

-510 IIVNNVKED
+510 IIVDNVKED

-527 AEKIIVKDESVKDE
+527 AEKIIVKDE
-541 KKNEQV
+541 KKNVQV
-547 QPANEVQ
+547 PTTNEAQ

-592 NKQHNHDIEEVI
+592 NKQHNHDIEEII

>member
-11 LAKKPTE
+11 LAKKTTE

-37 MLGLTILV
+37 MLGLTVLV

-74 NNYYQEQYLGKD
+74 NNYYKEQYLGKD
-86 MQYVASIIKNIVP
+86 MQYVASIIKNVVP
-99 TFTYEMHSEEEMEY
+99 TFTYEMHSEEKMEY

-134 LYKRPSILVK
+134 LYKRPSLLVK

-155 RVDQDVSINYDEYNN
+155 RVDQEVSINYDEYNN
-170 YVNAFKKEYAL
+170 YVNSFKKEYAL

-193 DVTGKSPLLKED
+193 DVTGKSPALKED

-247 KPVALVLGIIVGLLS
+247 KPVALVLGIIVGILS

-354 LYKYRVVRKELEEQ
+354 LYKYRVVKKELEEQ
-368 EEKRLAAK
+368 EEKRIAAK
-376 NKAIEEQ
+376 NKAVEEQ
-383 MSKFAFIGNLFKKKT
+383 LSKFAFLGRLFKKKT

-421 TSKEQETTTNKEST
+421 TSKEQETTTNEEAT

-475 QSEINVPEV
+475 QPKINIPEV
-484 KNVETYTSPINDI
+484 ENIETYTSPINDI
-497 SVMPSSNTEIEPV
+497 SVMPSNNTEIEPV
-510 IIVNNVKED
+510 IIVDNVKED

-527 AEKIIVKDESVKDE
+527 AEKIIVKDE
-541 KKNEQV
+541 KKNVQV
-547 QPANEVQ
+547 PTTNEAQ

>member
-18 VKPYTTKRWL
+18 VKPYTTKNWL

-37 MLGLTILV
+37 MLGLTVLV

-74 NNYYQEQYLGKD
+74 NNYYKEQYLGKD

-134 LYKRPSILVK
+134 LYKRPSLLVK

-247 KPVALVLGIIVGLLS
+247 KPVALVLGIIVGLLC

-306 IDESKY
+306 IDESRY

-336 NEDTENDISTFI
+336 NEDTENDISTFV

-421 TSKEQETTTNKEST
+421 TSKEQETTTNEEST

-444 EENKEIVS
+444 
-452 IEDVQEEE
+452 EE

-484 KNVETYTSPINDI
+484 KNVETYTSTINDI

-510 IIVNNVKED
+510 IIVDNVKED

-527 AEKIIVKDESVKDE
+527 AEKIIVKDEPVKDE
-541 KKNEQV
+541 KKNEKV
-547 QPANEVQ
+547 QPINEVQ

-592 NKQHNHDIEEVI
+592 NKQHNHDIEEII

>member
-1 MNNNNPINPK
+1 MNNNNPVNPK
-11 LAKKPTE
+11 LAKNPTE
-18 VKPYTTKRWL
+18 VKPYTTKNWL

-37 MLGLTILV
+37 MLGLTVLV

-86 MQYVASIIKNIVP
+86 MQYVASIIKDIVP

-134 LYKRPSILVK
+134 LYKRPSLLVK

-155 RVDQDVSINYDEYNN
+155 RVDQEVSINYDEYNN

-193 DVTGKSPLLKED
+193 DVTGKNPLLKED

-416 TESTE
+416 TESAE
-421 TSKEQETTTNKEST
+421 TSKEQETTTNEEST

-460 PIEETITEIPEIVEE
+460 PIEEKITEIPEIVEE

-510 IIVNNVKED
+510 IIVDNVKED

-527 AEKIIVKDESVKDE
+527 AEKIIVKDEPVKDE
-541 KKNEQV
+541 KKNVQV
-547 QPANEVQ
+547 QPINEVQ
-554 KEKEVKTSSPKK
+554 KEKEVKTSPPKK
-566 YKKNYKFKKNNNQ
+566 YKKNYKFKKNNNH

-592 NKQHNHDIEEVI
+592 NKQHNHDIEEII

>member
-11 LAKKPTE
+11 LAKKTTE

-37 MLGLTILV
+37 MLGLTVLV

-74 NNYYQEQYLGKD
+74 NNYYKEQYLGKD
-86 MQYVASIIKNIVP
+86 MQYVASIIKNVVP
-99 TFTYEMHSEEEMEY
+99 TFTYEMHSEEKMEY

-134 LYKRPSILVK
+134 LYKRPSLLVK

-170 YVNAFKKEYAL
+170 YVNSFKKEYAL

-193 DVTGKSPLLKED
+193 DVTGKSPALKED

-229 SDINNSGTLE
+229 SDINNSGTIE
-239 RNYMSQIK
+239 KNYMSQIK

-336 NEDTENDISTFI
+336 NEDTENNISTFI

-368 EEKRLAAK
+368 EEKRIAAK
-376 NKAIEEQ
+376 NKAVEEQ
-383 MSKFAFIGNLFKKKT
+383 LSKFAFLGRLFKKKT

-421 TSKEQETTTNKEST
+421 TSKEQETTTNEEST

-475 QSEINVPEV
+475 QPKINIPEV
-484 KNVETYTSPINDI
+484 ENIETYTSPINDI

-510 IIVNNVKED
+510 IIVDNVKED

-527 AEKIIVKDESVKDE
+527 AEKIIVKDE
-541 KKNEQV
+541 KKNVQV
-547 QPANEVQ
+547 PTTNEAQ

>member
-11 LAKKPTE
+11 LAKKTTE

-37 MLGLTILV
+37 MLGLTVLV

-74 NNYYQEQYLGKD
+74 NNYYKEQYLGKD
-86 MQYVASIIKNIVP
+86 MQYVASIIKNVVP
-99 TFTYEMHSEEEMEY
+99 TFTYEMHSEEKMEY

-134 LYKRPSILVK
+134 LYKRPSLLVK

-155 RVDQDVSINYDEYNN
+155 RVDQEVSINYDEYNN
-170 YVNAFKKEYAL
+170 YVNSFKKEYAL

-193 DVTGKSPLLKED
+193 DVTGKSPSLKED

-229 SDINNSGTLE
+229 SDINNSGTIE
-239 RNYMSQIK
+239 KNYMSQIK

-354 LYKYRVVRKELEEQ
+354 LYKYRVVKKELEEK
-368 EEKRLAAK
+368 EEKRIAAK
-376 NKAIEEQ
+376 NKAVEEQ
-383 MSKFAFIGNLFKKKT
+383 LSKFAFLGRLFKKKT

-416 TESTE
+416 IESTE
-421 TSKEQETTTNKEST
+421 TSKEQETTTNEEST

-475 QSEINVPEV
+475 QSEINIPEV
-484 KNVETYTSPINDI
+484 ENIKTYTSPINDI

-510 IIVNNVKED
+510 IIVDNVKED

-527 AEKIIVKDESVKDE
+527 AEKIIVKDEPVKDE

-547 QPANEVQ
+547 QPINEAQ

>member
-1 MNNNNPINPK
+1 MNNNNQINPK
-11 LAKKPTE
+11 LAKKTTE

-37 MLGLTILV
+37 MLGLTVLV

-74 NNYYQEQYLGKD
+74 NNYYKEQYLGKD
-86 MQYVASIIKNIVP
+86 MQYVASIIKNVVP
-99 TFTYEMHSEEEMEY
+99 TFTYEMHSEEKMEY

-134 LYKRPSILVK
+134 LYKRPSLLVK

-193 DVTGKSPLLKED
+193 DVTGKSPALKED

-247 KPVALVLGIIVGLLS
+247 KPVALVLGIIVGILS

-354 LYKYRVVRKELEEQ
+354 LYKYRVVKKELEEQ
-368 EEKRLAAK
+368 EAKRIAAK

-383 MSKFAFIGNLFKKKT
+383 LSKFAFLGRLFKKKT

-416 TESTE
+416 IESTE
-421 TSKEQETTTNKEST
+421 TSKEQETTTNEEST

-475 QSEINVPEV
+475 QPKINIPEV
-484 KNVETYTSPINDI
+484 ENIETYTSPINDI

-510 IIVNNVKED
+510 IIVDNVKED

-527 AEKIIVKDESVKDE
+527 AEKIIVKDE
-541 KKNEQV
+541 KKNVQV
-547 QPANEVQ
+547 PTTNEAQ

>member
-11 LAKKPTE
+11 LAKKTTE

-37 MLGLTILV
+37 MLGLTVLV

-74 NNYYQEQYLGKD
+74 NNYYKEQYLGKD
-86 MQYVASIIKNIVP
+86 MQYVASIIKNVVP
-99 TFTYEMHSEEEMEY
+99 TFTYEMHSEEKMEY

-134 LYKRPSILVK
+134 LYKRPSLLVK

-155 RVDQDVSINYDEYNN
+155 RVDQEVSINYDEYNN
-170 YVNAFKKEYAL
+170 YVNSFKKEYAL

-193 DVTGKSPLLKED
+193 DVTGKSPALKED

-336 NEDTENDISTFI
+336 NEDTENNISTFI

-354 LYKYRVVRKELEEQ
+354 LYKYRVVKKELEEQ
-368 EEKRLAAK
+368 EEKRIAAK
-376 NKAIEEQ
+376 NKAVEEQ
-383 MSKFAFIGNLFKKKT
+383 LSKFAFLGRLFKKKT

-421 TSKEQETTTNKEST
+421 TSKEQETTTNEEST

-475 QSEINVPEV
+475 QPKINIPEV
-484 KNVETYTSPINDI
+484 ENIETYTSPINDI

-510 IIVNNVKED
+510 IIVDNVKED

-527 AEKIIVKDESVKDE
+527 AEKIIVKDE
-541 KKNEQV
+541 KKNVQV
-547 QPANEVQ
+547 PTTNEAQ

>member
-1 MNNNNPINPK
+1 MNNNNPVNPK
-11 LAKKPTE
+11 LAKNPTE
-18 VKPYTTKRWL
+18 VKPYTTKNWL

-37 MLGLTILV
+37 MLGLTVLV

-74 NNYYQEQYLGKD
+74 NNYYKEQYLGKD

-99 TFTYEMHSEEEMEY
+99 TFTYEMHSEEKMEY

-134 LYKRPSILVK
+134 LYKRPSLLVK

-193 DVTGKSPLLKED
+193 DVVGKSPLLKED

-275 NRSKTDVYKATIKS
+275 NRSKTDIYKSTIKS

-354 LYKYRVVRKELEEQ
+354 LYKYRVIRKELEEQ
-368 EEKRLAAK
+368 EEKRIATK
-376 NKAIEEQ
+376 NKAIEDQ
-383 MSKFAFIGNLFKKKT
+383 LSKFAFIGSLFKKKT

-410 SKNNEP
+410 SKNNEVIE
-416 TESTE
+416 TTE
-421 TSKEQETTTNKEST
+421 TSEGQLTTTNEEST
-435 SVESEEFPV
+435 SVESEEIPV
-444 EENKEIVS
+444 EENKEVVS
-452 IEDVQEEE
+452 NETVQEEQ
-460 PIEETITEIPEIVEE
+460 IEETVPEIVEE
-475 QSEINVPEV
+475 QPKINIPEV
-484 KNVETYTSPINDI
+484 ENIETYTSPINDI

-510 IIVNNVKED
+510 IIVDNVKED

-527 AEKIIVKDESVKDE
+527 AEKIIVKDE
-541 KKNEQV
+541 KKNIQV